1 MGLSASQMVAAAKAV
16 IEQVSPDAVATEL
29 QNGTATLIDVREER
43 ELVTIGRIPGALHAP
58 RGMLEF
64 YADPSSPFHREEF
77 QPQRRLILMCGFG
90 GCSALAT
97 ETLQR
102 MGYRNVACLEGGIN
116 AWLDQG
122 FPVEHVPTRGI
133 TGPMRHGV
141 SG

>member
-1 MGLSASQMVAAAKAV
+1 MGLSASQMVASAKAV
-16 IEQVSPDAVATEL
+16 IELVSPDAVATEL

-43 ELVTIGRIPGALHAP
+43 EIAATGRIPGARHAP

-77 QPQRRLILMCGFG
+77 QPERRLILMCGFG

-102 MGYRNVACLEGGIN
+102 MGYEDVACLEGGIN
-116 AWLDQG
+116 AWIDQG
-122 FPVEHVPTRGI
+122 FPVEHDP
-133 TGPMRHGV
+133 
-141 SG
+141 